1 MNKKIST
8 LAFEHQY
15 ERSAFAALAVIL
27 GFVICGYLY
36 FVGASVLNI
45 IERKEASSEIERL
58 HSSIAMLE
66 QEYFALQSRVTPLAA
81 HDMGLTA
88 VTDTDYIHRPGN
100 AAINMTAPD
109 AI

>member
-1 MNKKIST
+1 MNKKLST
-8 LAFEHQY
+8 LAFEHPY
-15 ERSAFAALAVIL
+15 ERVAFMALFGVLAL
-27 GFVICGYLY
+27 FICGYFY

-66 QEYFALQSRVTPLAA
+66 QEYFALQTRVTPLAA
-81 HDMGLTA
+81 QDMGLTA
-88 VTDTDYIHRPGN
+88 VSDTAYIHRPGN
-100 AAINMTAPD
+100 AAINTTAPD